1 MSRDLWP
8 KDHQLHQKRA
18 YLKKRHRKNA
28 EEAKYKWQAYRNRC
42 LYSCL
47 LTKQNWKLVSVWG
60 TQQYFSHRHR
70 RRPKSC
76 LSTQT
81 MFQMWRY
88 GTFGTS
94 TLGISKR
101 KSGPIYIS
109 LFDLRQ
115 LFKEKRE
122 HPRLTELQL
131 RGNPFKASQQFYKKS
146 FSFCQ
151 SMP

>member
-1 MSRDLWP
+1 M
-8 KDHQLHQKRA
+8 
-18 YLKKRHRKNA
+18 
-28 EEAKYKWQAYRNRC
+28 YKCQAYRNRC

-47 LTKQNWKLVSVWG
+47 LTKQNEKLVSVWG

-70 RRPKSC
+70 KRPKSC

-115 LFKEKRE
+115 FFKKKRE
-122 HPRLTELQL
+122 HPRLTKLQL

>member
-1 MSRDLWP
+1 M
-8 KDHQLHQKRA
+8 
-18 YLKKRHRKNA
+18 
-28 EEAKYKWQAYRNRC
+28 
-42 LYSCL
+42 
-47 LTKQNWKLVSVWG
+47 WG

-122 HPRLTELQL
+122 HPWLTELQL
-131 RGNPFKASQQFYKKS
+131 RGNPFKGSQQFYKKDRFLFVS
-146 FSFCQ
+146 QCLKKEHKFWVEKGRKSARKYILGFFLSYFALDRYRPQ
-151 SMP
+151 RSVFFIFQLRVK